1 MKEGEVRARQIIEA
15 ALFISGSPL
24 SSSRLA
30 RLAGLEEDEVEPI
43 LEELR
48 SAYESRSSAI
58 VIERS
63 DDGWVMEV
71 RKELGRE
78 LSEIVPRELD
88 TPTLRTLAVIAYRQP
103 ITQSDLVKVRG
114 KVAYRHVKEL
124 ETRGFVESKPH
135 GHTKMLRTTKK
146 FREYFEVEGID
157 DLFRRE

>member
-103 ITQSDLVKVRG
+103 ITQSDLVKV
-114 KVAYRHVKEL
+114 
-124 ETRGFVESKPH
+124 
-135 GHTKMLRTTKK
+135 
-146 FREYFEVEGID
+146 
-157 DLFRRE
+157 